1 MLVVRAELAQPGL
14 QFVNDETYNE
24 LFSMHATV
32 MIFVFIIPILA
43 GFGNYVVPLQ
53 IGAPDMAFPRIN
65 AMSFWMLPLGGDPA
79 AARVRD
85 GRRGGRRAGR
95 ATRRCPRTGP
105 SPSVGS
111 GQDLWIVGLVLIGT
125 SSILGAHQLP
135 GHDLQDARARDD
147 ALPDADPRLDRAVD
161 LVLVLMATPVITSAL
176 IMLFIDRN
184 YGGSFFDP
192 AVGGDPILYQNIFWF
207 YSHPAVYVMILP
219 AMGMISEILPVFSRK
234 PLFGYKA
241 FVFATAGI
249 GALGFSVWA
258 HHMFTTGAVY
268 LPFFSLMTFLIAV
281 PTGVKMFN
289 WIFTLWRG
297 KLTLATPLLFAL
309 GFLSM
314 FLIGG
319 INGAFS
325 AAVPVDF
332 ALHDTY
338 WVVAHLHYV
347 LFGGSVFGVMAGFYF
362 WFPKMTGRML
372 NETVGKLQFVL
383 MFIGFNLTFF
393 PMHELG
399 LAGMPRRI
407 ADYVGAPGWNDLNML
422 ATIGGFTIAA
432 SMVPFLWNVFVSLRS
447 GQLAGDDPWEGN
459 TLEWATSSPPP
470 PYNFDH
476 LPEIRSE
483 RPLFDVR
490 HGRTQRGLDAAARTD
505 AEPRSRPVGARRDD
519 AIPRPVPAEHSPIA
533 GLAHDQRGGISN
545 PVLGMLLFI
554 TSEVMFFWRPV
565 RGVLQRPGRTPQWP
579 PSPRSSRQHRLQRS
593 CRSSAR
599 RRSC

>member
-1 MLVVRAELAQPGL
+1 MATTALTPAASAYRSGLYEWLTTTDHKKIGILYVVNSFIFFFLGGILALGIRTELALPGV
-14 QFVNDETYNE
+14 QFVDGEVYNQ
-24 LFSMHATV
+24 LFTMHGTT
-32 MIFVFIIPILA
+32 MIFLFIIPMLV

-65 AMSFWMLPLGGDPA
+65 ALSFWMLPLAGILLFLGFATGGA
-79 AARVRD
+79 AS
-85 GRRGGRRAGR
+85 AGWTSY
-95 ATRRCPRTGP
+95 APLSEDRTLA
-105 SPSVGS
+105 SVGP
-111 GQDLWIVGLVLIGT
+111 GQDLWIMGLTLIGT
-125 SSILGAHQLP
+125 SSILGGINFLVTIFKMRAP
-135 GHDLQDARARDD
+135 GMTMFRMPIL
-147 ALPDADPRLDRAVD
+147 VWT
-161 LVLVLMATPVITSAL
+161 VLVTSVLVVMATPVLTSAL

-184 YGGSFFDP
+184 YGGHFFDP
-192 AVGGDPILYQNIFWF
+192 ANGGIAILWQNIFWF
-207 YSHPAVYVMILP
+207 YSHPAVYIMVLP

-258 HHMFTTGAVY
+258 HHMFTTGLVF

-297 KLTLATPLLFAL
+297 KLTFSTPLLFAL

-314 FLIGG
+314 FLLGG

-332 ALHDTY
+332 ALQDTY

-347 LFGGSVFGVMAGFYF
+347 LFGGSVFGVFAGVYY

-372 NETVGKLQFVL
+372 NESLGKLQFVL
-383 MFIGFNLTFF
+383 IFIGFNMTFF
-393 PMHELG
+393 PMHQLG

-407 ADYVGAPGWNDLNML
+407 ADYASNAGWNDLNL
-422 ATIGGFTIAA
+422 VASIGGFIIAA
-432 SMVPFLWNVFVSLRS
+432 SMIPFLWNVFISLRN
-447 GQLAGDDPWEGN
+447 GKIAGDDPWQAN

-483 RPLFDVR
+483 RPLFDLR
-490 HGRTQRGLDAAARTD
+490 HGRTG
-505 AEPRSRPVGARRDD
+505 
-519 AIPRPVPAEHSPIA
+519 H
-533 GLAHDQRGGISN
+533 
-545 PVLGMLLFI
+545 
-554 TSEVMFFWRPV
+554 
-565 RGVLQRPGRTPQWP
+565 
-579 PSPRSSRQHRLQRS
+579 
-593 CRSSAR
+593 
-599 RRSC
+599 